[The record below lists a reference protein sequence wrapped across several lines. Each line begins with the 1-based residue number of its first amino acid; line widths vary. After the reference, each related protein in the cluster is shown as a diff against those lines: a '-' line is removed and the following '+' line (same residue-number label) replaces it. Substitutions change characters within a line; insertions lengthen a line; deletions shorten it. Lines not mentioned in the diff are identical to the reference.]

1 MALHKLSRTVSWAC
15 ATLTI
20 ESPQLLSEIENNVE
34 LLLAMSKSQEVSQLA
49 WAFSVLGRQS
59 PGFFLAL
66 EGNLDRFVAGA
77 NVQSLAN
84 TCYAMAVLDLVD
96 ENHKIMLDKLWSRLV
111 SMKTADFHEEE
122 LQQILYVEAAARVYG
137 IALEDPPA
145 ELRTILEGLKPS
157 SVQSSNFEKQ
167 ISARLFELGFDHQRE
182 VSPFEAA
189 PGMLSIDMACTDRKI
204 AIECDGPSHYL
215 TVLDGSGRSVENGST
230 KAKRRLLQKLGWKVL
245 NLNWEEA
252 ARNQSSK
259 EWLRGKIV
267 SWWTHG

>member
-1 MALHKLSRTVSWAC
+1 M
-15 ATLTI
+15 
-20 ESPQLLSEIENNVE
+20 
-34 LLLAMSKSQEVSQLA
+34 
-49 WAFSVLGRQS
+49 
-59 PGFFLAL
+59 
-66 EGNLDRFVAGA
+66 
-77 NVQSLAN
+77 
-84 TCYAMAVLDLVD
+84 
-96 ENHKIMLDKLWSRLV
+96 
-111 SMKTADFHEEE
+111 
-122 LQQILYVEAAARVYG
+122 LYVEAVARVYG

-145 ELRTILEGLKPS
+145 ELRTKLEGLKPS

-230 KAKRRLLQKLGWKVL
+230 KAKRRLLQRLGWKVV

-259 EWLRGKIV
+259 EWLRGKLV
-267 SWWTHG
+267 DAWVELGT